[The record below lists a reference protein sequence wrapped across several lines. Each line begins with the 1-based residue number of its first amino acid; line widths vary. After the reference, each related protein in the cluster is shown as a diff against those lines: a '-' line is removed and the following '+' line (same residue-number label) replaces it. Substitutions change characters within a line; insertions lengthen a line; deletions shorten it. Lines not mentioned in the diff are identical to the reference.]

1 MKDLTFAEKQFII
14 SSLNETFH
22 NAQNKLNAGNLGDV
36 ERAMIEQ
43 TVKKA
48 KEILLKLELTA

>member
-1 MKDLTFAEKQFII
+1 MDNLTFNDKQFII

-22 NAQNKLNAGNLGDV
+22 NAQKKLESDTLGDV

-43 TVKKA
+43 TRDKA
-48 KEILLKLELTA
+48 KELIAKIML